1 MNEPDPP
8 LHDYATERVVNAR
21 ADIAL
26 AARLV
31 ADPGMDLPVARTVL
45 LRLTV
50 ERTFLTA
57 HLSSVADQI
66 ARMPA
71 SDQAEAVDQELRP
84 LTMAVEGG
92 ALALAHLRR
101 AVADIETRIG
111 VLR

>member
-1 MNEPDPP
+1 MNAPDPP
-8 LHDYATERVVNAR
+8 LHDYATERVANAR

-31 ADPGMDLPVARTVL
+31 ADPGMDLAEARTVL

-57 HLSSVADQI
+57 HLSTVADRI
-66 ARMPA
+66 ARMPTV
-71 SDQAEAVDQELRP
+71 DQSEAVAQELRP
-84 LTMAVEGG
+84 LTMAVEGA
-92 ALALAHLRR
+92 ALALARLRR
-101 AVADIETRIG
+101 AVANIETRIG